1 MRKKAAALALAG
13 VMTMGLV
20 LTGCGSSGG
29 GGNSRGCSGGGG
41 GFRI

>member
-29 GGNSRGCSGGGG
+29 GGNSR
-41 GFRI
+41 